1 MSKHSDRFNALP
13 MEVRIIC
20 CNLAL
25 QDQIR
30 DLGFEKDRLK
40 KRYSQSKKEIDDK
53 IKYCERELAKAN

>member
-1 MSKHSDRFNALP
+1 